1 MYGENGSATYGR
13 NGVSER
19 KNTSEIVHIRSSP
32 YVITVGG
39 GVRGGQ
45 RGGWSE
51 MEWAVGRMGKMR
63 VWHMCVNKHCACEH
77 SPWAP

>member
-32 YVITVGG
+32 YVITLGG
-39 GVRGGQ
+39 GVRGG
-45 RGGWSE
+45 GGRKWNGRLD
-51 MEWAVGRMGKMR
+51 EWARCECGI
-63 VWHMCVNKHCACEH
+63 CV
-77 SPWAP
+77 

>member
-32 YVITVGG
+32 YVITLGG
-39 GVRGGQ
+39 GGLIR
-45 RGGWSE
+45 
-51 MEWAVGRMGKMR
+51 
-63 VWHMCVNKHCACEH
+63 NF
-77 SPWAP
+77 